1 MKGGIREVTDVEG
14 CREMEKG
21 KAMRKRI
28 TVLLAALMLAL
39 SMSFGGVAFAGGS
52 GGHHSFH
59 GCKHHS
65 QGFKSSGGKC
75 HHHNKN
81 GGNHNGG
88 HNGGDN
94 GEDDD

>member
-1 MKGGIREVTDVEG
+1 
-14 CREMEKG
+14 
-21 KAMRKRI
+21 MRKRI
-28 TVLLAALMLAL
+28 TVLMAALMLAL

-52 GGHHSFH
+52 GGHSFH

-65 QGFKSSGGKC
+65 QGKKASHGKC

-88 HNGGDN
+88 NNG
-94 GEDDD
+94 DDDD